1 MASLR
6 DAFRKITTK
15 RHKYSS
21 EEDFKRPDG
30 TPMTAPDIMR
40 LSVDDVPEYIVDL
53 KSPQVFAEH
62 RLKRMALERLIS
74 IKANKKHLEREGKSP
89 DEIQRHIYKRQYE
102 DVMFIDQQYINQEA
116 SKRDRDSYYAT
127 LDQSSLK
134 PRPATASEIDALV
147 SSSMGEVMRQRVEQ
161 KMLLNRLNRLKGQRE
176 VPFTKDEMAYM
187 TSEEIAE
194 SMPSVSTSTQ
204 RGKGKKTR
212 THGKKNSHRKRTT
225 RRQKKSKRRVRALA

>member
-40 LSVDDVPEYIVDL
+40 LSVDDVPEYIVEL
-53 KSPQVFAEH
+53 KSPQVFAGN
-62 RLKRMALERLIS
+62 RLKRMALERLVS

-116 SKRDRDSYYAT
+116 SKRDRDSYYTT

-161 KMLLNRLNRLKGQRE
+161 KMLLNRLNRLKGERE
-176 VPFTKDEMAYM
+176 VPYTRDELAYM
-187 TSEEIAE
+187 TSEEIADT
-194 SMPSVSTSTQ
+194 MPSVSTSTQ

-212 THGKKNSHRKRTT
+212 GKKNSHKKRTT
-225 RRQKKSKRRVRALA
+225 RRQKKSKRRVPALA

>member
-53 KSPQVFAEH
+53 KSPQVFAGN
-62 RLKRMALERLIS
+62 RLKRMALERLVS

-116 SKRDRDSYYAT
+116 SKRDRDSYYTT

-161 KMLLNRLNRLKGQRE
+161 KMLLNRLNRLKGERE
-176 VPFTKDEMAYM
+176 VPYTRDELAYM
-187 TSEEIAE
+187 TSEEIADT
-194 SMPSVSTSTQ
+194 MPSVSTSTQ

-212 THGKKNSHRKRTT
+212 GKKNSHKKRTT
-225 RRQKKSKRRVRALA
+225 RRQKKSKRRVPALA